1 MKTTIGIEHE
11 IVLSG
16 GWFFRLHLT
25 SGDSV
30 MHLQGRKCETKSA
43 ALYELRDVLR
53 RLASKA
59 YTESAKVSSRHTTQI
74 EREAR
79 EKRKRER

>member
-1 MKTTIGIEHE
+1 MKKTTIGIEHE
-11 IVLSG
+11 IVSSG

-30 MHLQGRKCETKSA
+30 MHVTGRKCETKSA

-53 RLASKA
+53 RLGSKA
-59 YTESAKVSSRHTTQI
+59 CSEFAKVGSKHTTQI

-79 EKRKRER
+79 EKRKE